1 MNPKDLSQ
9 HAEKVCSDYQRLS
22 KTQIKLLSSQVPES
36 FVERFKDEETALKEL
51 LDTIYGTYEHDDDPQ

>member
-1 MNPKDLSQ
+1 MNIMDLSR
-9 HAEKVCSDYQRLS
+9 HADKVSADYKRLS

-51 LDTIYGTYEHDDDPQ
+51 LDTIYGTYEHDDAE

>member
-1 MNPKDLSQ
+1 MNSMDLSR
-9 HAEKVCSDYQRLS
+9 HADKVSADYKRLS

-51 LDTIYGTYEHDDDPQ
+51 LDTVYGTFECDNDT